1 MTPLTRRPSSLLL
14 TLLALAPLASLTTGC
29 VASTGSR
36 LTFSGKSIDD
46 TLLRRLTP
54 GESKEFV
61 LTLFGP
67 PSTRGGSERQPEVW
81 KWRYHE
87 SSSVRTGLPG
97 LGPVERALDGAVNVE
112 FDGRTVIRIW
122 RS

>member
-1 MTPLTRRPSSLLL
+1 MNSLSRPLAPLLL
-14 TLLALAPLASLTTGC
+14 ILLALAPIGAGC
-29 VASTGSR
+29 VAGTGTR

-46 TLLRRLTP
+46 DVMRRLAP

-67 PSTRGGSERQPEVW
+67 PSSKDPRGRGSEVW
-81 KWRYHE
+81 KWSYHE
-87 SSSVRTGLPG
+87 SSSRQNGLPG
-97 LGPVERALDGAVNVE
+97 AAPIERARDGAVNVE
-112 FDGRTVIRIW
+112 FEGRTVVRIW